1 MKFKLVIRDYRR
13 TDEAVIKGLWRDCE
27 LNKPWN
33 DPTQDIDAL
42 TRAQQAQLLVGELDG
57 QVVTSAAAAYDGH
70 RGWVYYVCVAPALQS
85 QGMGRAIMAAAE
97 KWLAVR
103 GVDKVQLLIRPENKT
118 AHSFYAAIGYHVAPR
133 TIMQKWLNPPTQVE
147 FEELGNG
154 SLTTTISFLEMRER
168 PKRRY
173 VPSPGGKL
181 ALMRASPPTVA
192 FYRHLYE
199 LVGETWFWWER
210 RVLSDND
217 LDKIIRDPQVE
228 IYVLYIDGVPAG
240 FSEINLR
247 RRPTHG
253 IAEISYLGLV
263 PTFIGRGYGNYLLNW
278 TIDAAWQHKPRVVT
292 VNTCTLDHPHALS
305 FYQRSGF
312 TIVSHKKRIIIDPRL
327 TGVIPPDTPLPA
339 TSHSAEAPERGESL
353 GDNVTHLPRHH

>member
-1 MKFKLVIRDYRR
+1 M
-13 TDEAVIKGLWRDCE
+13 
-27 LNKPWN
+27 
-33 DPTQDIDAL
+33 
-42 TRAQQAQLLVGELDG
+42 
-57 QVVTSAAAAYDGH
+57 
-70 RGWVYYVCVAPALQS
+70 
-85 QGMGRAIMAAAE
+85 
-97 KWLAVR
+97 
-103 GVDKVQLLIRPENKT
+103 
-118 AHSFYAAIGYHVAPR
+118 
-133 TIMQKWLNPPTQVE
+133 
-147 FEELGNG
+147 
-154 SLTTTISFLEMRER
+154 
-168 PKRRY
+168 
-173 VPSPGGKL
+173 
-181 ALMRASPPTVA
+181 
-192 FYRHLYE
+192 
-199 LVGETWFWWER
+199 
-210 RVLSDND
+210 LSDND

-253 IAEISYLGLV
+253 IAEIAYLGLV